1 MSETLFHSPE
11 PPAMPSFNGTSQRLP
26 MSKQVQV
33 ALLLTGN
40 ELMSGDTVDSNSSRI
55 ALALGA
61 HKIGVGKKITVGDDP
76 ILLSDSLMDLCASAD
91 VVIIN
96 GGLGPTEDDL
106 TAELVAEVAGQALV
120 NHPRAIEHLEE
131 WCERRGLELNA
142 SNLKQALLPEGA
154 DLVANPIGS
163 AVGFALEVNG
173 ALVITTPGVPV
184 ELTAMLPEICDR
196 IATRVGGGTAFIRR
210 LQTFGIGESTIQE
223 LVNARTDDWPNG
235 VTLGFR
241 SGLPQLE
248 LKLQVDDASLLDNR
262 DDAENLLHELI
273 GDHIIG
279 YDDEQLAMSLQRAL
293 LDRQMSVTAAESCTG
308 GLIASLI
315 TREPGSSQV
324 FGSGFVTYSNVAK
337 HSVLGVP
344 EASLAQHGAV
354 SEPVVLAMLTGVLEK
369 SGADIGIAVSGIAGP
384 GGGSADKPV
393 GTVWIAWGTKAHH
406 RAIRLQ
412 VPGSRERFQILVA
425 AIGLDIMRRQ
435 VLELPPIPHYI
446 QRFIHRAS

>member
-1 MSETLFHSPE
+1 
-11 PPAMPSFNGTSQRLP
+11 

-61 HKIGVGKKITVGDDP
+61 HKIAVGKKITVGDDP
-76 ILLSDSLMDLCASAD
+76 NLLSDSLMDLCASAD

-196 IATRVGGGTAFIRR
+196 IASRVGGGTAFIRR

-223 LVNARTDDWPNG
+223 LVNARTDDWPDG

-262 DDAENLLHELI
+262 DEAENLLHELI

-293 LDRQMSVTAAESCTG
+293 LNRKMSVTAAESCTG

-315 TREPGSSQV
+315 TREAGSSQV
-324 FGSGFVTYSNVAK
+324 FGSGFVTYSNTAK

-344 EASLAQHGAV
+344 EASLAQYGAV
-354 SEPVVLAMLTGVLEK
+354 SEPVVLAMLAGALEK

-384 GGGSADKPV
+384 GGGSDDKPV
-393 GTVWIAWGTKAHH
+393 GTVWMAWGTKTHH

>member
-1 MSETLFHSPE
+1 MAFIK
-11 PPAMPSFNGTSQRLP
+11 AP
-26 MSKQVQV
+26 MSSVQV

-61 HKIGVGKKITVGDDP
+61 QKIGVGKKITVGDDP
-76 ILLSDSLMDLCASAD
+76 TLLSESLIDLCASAE

-106 TAELVAEVAGQALV
+106 TAELVADVAGQALV

-184 ELTAMLPEICDR
+184 ELTALLPVFCFR
-196 IATRVGGGTAFIRR
+196 IAARVGGGSAFIRR

-223 LVNARTDDWPNG
+223 LVNARTDDWPDG

-262 DDAENLLHELI
+262 DDAENLLRELI

-279 YDDEQLAMSLQRAL
+279 HDDEQLAMSLQRAL
-293 LDRQMSVTAAESCTG
+293 LDQQLSVTTAESCTG

-315 TREPGSSQV
+315 TREAGSSQV
-324 FGSGFVTYSNVAK
+324 FGSGFVTYSNAAK
-337 HSVLGVP
+337 HSVLGVS
-344 EASLAQHGAV
+344 EASLAHHGAV
-354 SEPVVLAMLTGVLEK
+354 SEPVVLAMLTGALEK
-369 SGADIGIAVSGIAGP
+369 SGSDIGIAVSGIAGP
-384 GGGSADKPV
+384 GGGSDDKPV
-393 GTVWIAWGTKAHH
+393 GTVWMAWGTKAHH

-446 QRFIHRAS
+446 QRFIHRTS

>member
-1 MSETLFHSPE
+1 M
-11 PPAMPSFNGTSQRLP
+11 MKIDGQR
-26 MSKQVQV
+26 V

-55 ALALGA
+55 ALALGEQ
-61 HKIGVGKKITVGDDP
+61 KMGVSRKITVGDETA
-76 ILLSDSLMDLCASAD
+76 LLESSLTQLCDVAP

-96 GGLGPTEDDL
+96 GGLGPTDDDMTADVVAKVLGVSL
-106 TAELVAEVAGQALV
+106 TQHPAAL
-120 NHPRAIEHLEE
+120 HHLEG
-131 WCERRGLELNA
+131 WCQRRGLDMNQA
-142 SNLKQALLPEGA
+142 NLKQTWLPDGA
-154 DLVANPIGS
+154 EVVANPIGS
-163 AVGFALEVNG
+163 AVGFQVEINNS
-173 ALVITTPGVPV
+173 LVIATPGVPV
-184 ELTAMLPEICDR
+184 ELSAMLPDIANR
-196 IATRVGGGTAFIRR
+196 IAARIGGGQTFIRR

-262 DDAENLLHELI
+262 DEAEALLHKLI

-279 YDDEQLAMSLQRAL
+279 CDDEQLAMSLQRAL

-315 TREPGSSQV
+315 TREAGSSQV

-337 HSVLGVP
+337 HSVLGGP

-354 SEPVVLAMLTGVLEK
+354 SEPVVLAMLTGALDK

-384 GGGSADKPV
+384 GGGSDDKPV
-393 GTVWIAWGTKAHH
+393 GTVWMAWGTKTHH

>member
-1 MSETLFHSPE
+1 
-11 PPAMPSFNGTSQRLP
+11 
-26 MSKQVQV
+26 MSKQMQV

-76 ILLSDSLMDLCASAD
+76 ALLSNSLMDLCASAD

-262 DDAENLLHELI
+262 DDAEDLLHELI

-315 TREPGSSQV
+315 TREAGSSQV

-337 HSVLGVP
+337 HSVLGVA

-354 SEPVVLAMLTGVLEK
+354 SEPVVLAMLTGALDK

-384 GGGSADKPV
+384 GGGSDDKPV
-393 GTVWIAWGTKAHH
+393 GTVWVAWGTKAHH

-446 QRFIHRAS
+446 QRFIHREP

>member
-1 MSETLFHSPE
+1 
-11 PPAMPSFNGTSQRLP
+11 
-26 MSKQVQV
+26 MSKHVQV

-76 ILLSDSLMDLCASAD
+76 ALLSDSLIDLCASSE

-106 TAELVAEVAGQALV
+106 TAELVADVAGQALV

-196 IATRVGGGTAFIRR
+196 ITTRVGGGTAFIRR

-248 LKLQVDDASLLDNR
+248 LKVQVDDASLLDNR

-315 TREPGSSQV
+315 TREAGSSQV

-354 SEPVVLAMLTGVLEK
+354 SEPVVLAMLTGALEK

-384 GGGSADKPV
+384 GGGSDDKPV

>member
-154 DLVANPIGS
+154 ELVANPIGS

-223 LVNARTDDWPNG
+223 LVNARTDDWPGG

-248 LKLQVDDASLLDNR
+248 LKLQVDDAGLLDNR
-262 DDAENLLHELI
+262 DEAENLLHELI

-293 LDRQMSVTAAESCTG
+293 LDQKMSVTAAESCTG

-315 TREPGSSQV
+315 TREAGSSQV

-354 SEPVVLAMLTGVLEK
+354 SEPVVLAMLTGALEK

-384 GGGSADKPV
+384 GGGSDDKPV
-393 GTVWIAWGTKAHH
+393 GTVWMAWGTKAHH

-446 QRFIHRAS
+446 QRFIHREP

>member
-1 MSETLFHSPE
+1 
-11 PPAMPSFNGTSQRLP
+11 

-76 ILLSDSLMDLCASAD
+76 MLLSDSLMDLCASAE

-262 DDAENLLHELI
+262 DEAENLLHELI

-279 YDDEQLAMSLQRAL
+279 CDDEQLAMSLQRAL

-315 TREPGSSQV
+315 TREAGSSQV

-354 SEPVVLAMLTGVLEK
+354 SEPVVLAMLTGALDK

-384 GGGSADKPV
+384 GGGSDDKPV
-393 GTVWIAWGTKAHH
+393 GTVWMAWGTKAHH

-446 QRFIHRAS
+446 QRFIHREP

>member
-1 MSETLFHSPE
+1 
-11 PPAMPSFNGTSQRLP
+11 

-262 DDAENLLHELI
+262 DDAENLLRELI

-279 YDDEQLAMSLQRAL
+279 HDDEQLAMSLQRAL
-293 LDRQMSVTAAESCTG
+293 LDQQLSVTTAESCTG

-315 TREPGSSQV
+315 TREAGSSQV
-324 FGSGFVTYSNVAK
+324 FGSGFVTYSNAAK
-337 HSVLGVP
+337 HSVLGVS
-344 EASLAQHGAV
+344 EASLAHHGAV
-354 SEPVVLAMLTGVLEK
+354 SEPVVLAMLTGALEK
-369 SGADIGIAVSGIAGP
+369 SGSDIGIAVSGIAGP
-384 GGGSADKPV
+384 GGGSDDKPV
-393 GTVWIAWGTKAHH
+393 GTVWMAWGTKAHH

-435 VLELPPIPHYI
+435 VLELAPIPHYI
-446 QRFIHRAS
+446 HRFIHRAP

>member
-1 MSETLFHSPE
+1 
-11 PPAMPSFNGTSQRLP
+11 
-26 MSKQVQV
+26 MSKQLQV

-76 ILLSDSLMDLCASAD
+76 ALLSDSLADLCASAE

-120 NHPRAIEHLEE
+120 NHPKAIEHLEE

-173 ALVITTPGVPV
+173 TLVITTPGVPV

-196 IATRVGGGTAFIRR
+196 VATRVGGGTAFICR

-223 LVNARTDDWPNG
+223 LVNARTDDWPDG

-248 LKLQVDDASLLDNR
+248 LKLQVDNANLLDNR
-262 DDAENLLHELI
+262 DDAENLLRELI

-293 LDRQMSVTAAESCTG
+293 LDRQLSVTAAESCTG
-308 GLIASLI
+308 GLISSLI
-315 TREPGSSQV
+315 TREAGSSQV
-324 FGSGFVTYSNVAK
+324 FGSGFVTYSNAAK
-337 HSVLGVP
+337 RSVLGVP
-344 EASLAQHGAV
+344 ETTLVQHGAV
-354 SEPVVLAMLTGVLEK
+354 SEPVVLAMLAGALQK
-369 SGADIGIAVSGIAGP
+369 SGSDMGIAVSGIAGP
-384 GGGSADKPV
+384 GGGSDDKPV
-393 GTVWIAWGTKAHH
+393 GTVWMAWGTTVHH
-406 RAIRLQ
+406 QAIRLQ
-412 VPGSRERFQILVA
+412 VPGSRERFQIIVA

-446 QRFIHRAS
+446 QRFIHRVS

>member
-1 MSETLFHSPE
+1 M
-11 PPAMPSFNGTSQRLP
+11 
-26 MSKQVQV
+26 
-33 ALLLTGN
+33 
-40 ELMSGDTVDSNSSRI
+40 
-55 ALALGA
+55 
-61 HKIGVGKKITVGDDP
+61 
-76 ILLSDSLMDLCASAD
+76 
-91 VVIIN
+91 
-96 GGLGPTEDDL
+96 
-106 TAELVAEVAGQALV
+106 
-120 NHPRAIEHLEE
+120 
-131 WCERRGLELNA
+131 
-142 SNLKQALLPEGA
+142 
-154 DLVANPIGS
+154 VANPIGS

-196 IATRVGGGTAFIRR
+196 IASRVGGGTAFIRR

-223 LVNARTDDWPNG
+223 LVNARTDDWPDG

-262 DDAENLLHELI
+262 DEAENLLHELI

-315 TREPGSSQV
+315 TREAGSSQV
-324 FGSGFVTYSNVAK
+324 FGSGFVTYSNTAK

-354 SEPVVLAMLTGVLEK
+354 SEPVVLAMLTGALEK

-384 GGGSADKPV
+384 GGGSDDKPV
-393 GTVWIAWGTKAHH
+393 GTVWMAWGTKAHH

>member
-1 MSETLFHSPE
+1 
-11 PPAMPSFNGTSQRLP
+11 
-26 MSKQVQV
+26 MSKRVQV

-40 ELMSGDTVDSNSSRI
+40 ELMSGDTIDSNSSRI

-76 ILLSDSLMDLCASAD
+76 KLLSDSLVDLCASAE

-106 TAELVAEVAGQALV
+106 TAELVAEVAGNTLA
-120 NHPRAIEHLEE
+120 NHPKATKHLEE
-131 WCERRGLELNA
+131 WCERRGLELSA
-142 SNLKQALLPEGA
+142 SNLKQVLLPEGA

-196 IATRVGGGTAFIRR
+196 IASRVGGGTAFIRR

-223 LVNARTDDWPNG
+223 LVNARTDDWPDG

-248 LKLQVDDASLLDNR
+248 LKLQVDDDNLLDKR
-262 DDAENLLHELI
+262 DNAENLLHELI

-279 YDDEQLAMSLQRAL
+279 HDDDQLAMSLQRAL
-293 LDRQMSVTAAESCTG
+293 LDRRMSVGTAESCTG

-315 TREPGSSQV
+315 TREAGSSQI
-324 FGSGFVTYSNVAK
+324 FGSGFVTYSNAAK
-337 HSVLGVP
+337 RSVLGVS
-344 EASLAQHGAV
+344 ATLLGQYGAV
-354 SEPVVLAMLTGVLEK
+354 SEPVVLAMLTGALEK
-369 SGADIGIAVSGIAGP
+369 SGSDIGIAVSGIAGP
-384 GGGSADKPV
+384 GGGSDDKPV
-393 GTVWIAWGTKAHH
+393 GTVWMAWGTSAHH

-446 QRFIHRAS
+446 QRFIHRTS

>member
-1 MSETLFHSPE
+1 
-11 PPAMPSFNGTSQRLP
+11 

-61 HKIGVGKKITVGDDP
+61 HKIAVGKKITVGDDP
-76 ILLSDSLMDLCASAD
+76 NLLSDSLMDLCASAD

-106 TAELVAEVAGQALV
+106 SAELVAEVAGQALV

-196 IATRVGGGTAFIRR
+196 IASRVGGGTAFIRR

-223 LVNARTDDWPNG
+223 LVNARTDDWPDG

-262 DDAENLLHELI
+262 DEAENLLHELI

-293 LDRQMSVTAAESCTG
+293 LNRKMSVTAAESCTG

-315 TREPGSSQV
+315 TREAGSSQV
-324 FGSGFVTYSNVAK
+324 FGSGFVTYSNTAK

-344 EASLAQHGAV
+344 EASLAQYGAV
-354 SEPVVLAMLTGVLEK
+354 SEPVVLAMLAGALEK

-384 GGGSADKPV
+384 GGGSNDKPV
-393 GTVWIAWGTKAHH
+393 GTVWMAWGTKTHH

-425 AIGLDIMRRQ
+425 AIGLDIIRRQ
-435 VLELPPIPHYI
+435 VLELPPVPHYI

>member
-1 MSETLFHSPE
+1 
-11 PPAMPSFNGTSQRLP
+11 

-76 ILLSDSLMDLCASAD
+76 TLLSDSLMDLCASAD

-184 ELTAMLPEICDR
+184 ELTAMLPEICNR
-196 IATRVGGGTAFIRR
+196 IASRVGGGTAFIRR

-223 LVNARTDDWPNG
+223 LVNARTDDWPDG

-262 DDAENLLHELI
+262 DEAENLLHELI

-293 LDRQMSVTAAESCTG
+293 LNRKMSVTAAESCTG

-315 TREPGSSQV
+315 TREAGSSQV
-324 FGSGFVTYSNVAK
+324 FGSGSVTYSNTAK

-344 EASLAQHGAV
+344 EASLAQYGAV
-354 SEPVVLAMLTGVLEK
+354 SEPVVLAMLA
-369 SGADIGIAVSGIAGP
+369 GA
-384 GGGSADKPV
+384 
-393 GTVWIAWGTKAHH
+393 
-406 RAIRLQ
+406 L
-412 VPGSRERFQILVA
+412 
-425 AIGLDIMRRQ
+425 
-435 VLELPPIPHYI
+435 
-446 QRFIHRAS
+446 

>member
-1 MSETLFHSPE
+1 MC
-11 PPAMPSFNGTSQRLP
+11 
-26 MSKQVQV
+26 KQVQV

-76 ILLSDSLMDLCASAD
+76 KLLSDSLMDLCANAE

-120 NHPRAIEHLEE
+120 DHPRAIEHLEE

-196 IATRVGGGTAFIRR
+196 ITARVGGGTAFIRR

-223 LVNARTDDWPNG
+223 LVNARANDWPDM

-248 LKLQVDDASLLDNR
+248 LKLQVDDANLLDKR
-262 DDAENLLHELI
+262 DDAENLLRELI

-279 YDDEQLAMSLQRAL
+279 HDDEQLAMSLQQAL

-315 TREPGSSQV
+315 TREAGSSQV
-324 FGSGFVTYSNVAK
+324 FGSGFVTYSNTAK
-337 HSVLGVP
+337 RSVLGVP

-354 SEPVVLAMLTGVLEK
+354 SEPVVLAMLAGALER
-369 SGADIGIAVSGIAGP
+369 SGSDIGIAVSGIAGP
-384 GGGSADKPV
+384 GGGSDDKPV
-393 GTVWIAWGTKAHH
+393 GTVWMAWGTKASH

-446 QRFIHRAS
+446 QRFLHRAP

>member
-1 MSETLFHSPE
+1 
-11 PPAMPSFNGTSQRLP
+11 

-61 HKIGVGKKITVGDDP
+61 HKIAVGKKITVGDDP
-76 ILLSDSLMDLCASAD
+76 NLLSDSLMDLCASAD

-106 TAELVAEVAGQALV
+106 SAELVAEVAGQALV

-196 IATRVGGGTAFIRR
+196 IASRVGGGTAFIRR

-223 LVNARTDDWPNG
+223 LVNARTDDWPDG

-262 DDAENLLHELI
+262 DEAENLLHELI

-293 LDRQMSVTAAESCTG
+293 LNRKMSVTAAESCTG

-315 TREPGSSQV
+315 TREAGSSQV
-324 FGSGFVTYSNVAK
+324 FGSGFVTYSNTAK

-344 EASLAQHGAV
+344 EASLAQYGAV
-354 SEPVVLAMLTGVLEK
+354 SEPVVLAMLTGALEK
-369 SGADIGIAVSGIAGP
+369 SGADIGIALSGIAGP
-384 GGGSADKPV
+384 GGGSDDKPV
-393 GTVWIAWGTKAHH
+393 GTVWMAWGTETHH

>member
-1 MSETLFHSPE
+1 
-11 PPAMPSFNGTSQRLP
+11 

-61 HKIGVGKKITVGDDP
+61 HKIAVGKKITVGDDP
-76 ILLSDSLMDLCASAD
+76 ALLSDSLMDLCASAE

-120 NHPRAIEHLEE
+120 DHPKAIEHLEE

-196 IATRVGGGTAFIRR
+196 IASRVGGGTAFIRR

-262 DDAENLLHELI
+262 DEAEALLHELI

-315 TREPGSSQV
+315 TREAGSSQV
-324 FGSGFVTYSNVAK
+324 FGSGFVTYSNTAK
-337 HSVLGVP
+337 HNVLGVP
-344 EASLAQHGAV
+344 EASLAQYGAV
-354 SEPVVLAMLTGVLEK
+354 SESVVLAMLAGALEK
-369 SGADIGIAVSGIAGP
+369 SGSDIGIAVSGIAGP
-384 GGGSADKPV
+384 GGGSDDKPV
-393 GTVWIAWGTKAHH
+393 GTVWMAWGTAAHH
-406 RAIRLQ
+406 RAIQLQ

-435 VLELPPIPHYI
+435 VLALPPIPHYI
-446 QRFIHRAS
+446 ERFIHRAS

>member
-1 MSETLFHSPE
+1 M
-11 PPAMPSFNGTSQRLP
+11 
-26 MSKQVQV
+26 QV

-40 ELMSGDTVDSNSSRI
+40 ELMSGDTIDSNSSRI

-76 ILLSDSLMDLCASAD
+76 RLLSDSLVDLCASAE

-106 TAELVAEVAGQALV
+106 TAELVAKVAGQALV

-131 WCERRGLELNA
+131 WCERRGLDLNA
-142 SNLKQALLPEGA
+142 SNLKQALLPDGA

-173 ALVITTPGVPV
+173 ALVITTPGVPL

-223 LVNARTDDWPNG
+223 LVNARTDDWPDG

-248 LKLQVDDASLLDNR
+248 LKLKVDDASLLDNR

-279 YDDEQLAMSLQRAL
+279 QDDEQLAMSLQRAL
-293 LDRQMSVTAAESCTG
+293 LDRQLSVTAAESCTG

-315 TREPGSSQV
+315 TREAGSSQV

-337 HSVLGVP
+337 LSMLGVP

-354 SEPVVLAMLTGVLEK
+354 SEPVVLAMLTGALEK
-369 SGADIGIAVSGIAGP
+369 SGSDIGIAVSGIAGP
-384 GGGSADKPV
+384 GGGSDDKPV
-393 GTVWIAWGTKAHH
+393 GTVWMAWGTKAHH

-435 VLELPPIPHYI
+435 VLELPPVPHYI
-446 QRFIHRAS
+446 QRFIHREP

>member
-1 MSETLFHSPE
+1 
-11 PPAMPSFNGTSQRLP
+11 
-26 MSKQVQV
+26 MSKHVQV

-76 ILLSDSLMDLCASAD
+76 ALLSDSLIDLCASSE

-106 TAELVAEVAGQALV
+106 TAELVADVAGQALV
-120 NHPRAIEHLEE
+120 NHPRAIQHLEE

-196 IATRVGGGTAFIRR
+196 IAIRVGGGTAFIRR

-262 DDAENLLHELI
+262 DEAEALLHELI

-279 YDDEQLAMSLQRAL
+279 CDDEQLAMSLQRAL
-293 LDRQMSVTAAESCTG
+293 LDRQLSVTAAESCTG

-315 TREPGSSQV
+315 TREAGSSQV

-344 EASLAQHGAV
+344 EASLVQHGAV
-354 SEPVVLAMLTGVLEK
+354 SEPVVLAMLTGALEK

-384 GGGSADKPV
+384 GGGSDDKPV
-393 GTVWIAWGTKAHH
+393 GTVWMAWGTKAHH

-446 QRFIHRAS
+446 QRFIHREP

>member
-1 MSETLFHSPE
+1 
-11 PPAMPSFNGTSQRLP
+11 

-61 HKIGVGKKITVGDDP
+61 HKIAVGKKITVGDDP
-76 ILLSDSLMDLCASAD
+76 ALLSDSLMDLCASAE

-120 NHPRAIEHLEE
+120 DHPKAIEHLEE

-196 IATRVGGGTAFIRR
+196 IASRVGGGTAFIRR

-262 DDAENLLHELI
+262 DEAEALLHELI

-315 TREPGSSQV
+315 TREAGSSQV
-324 FGSGFVTYSNVAK
+324 FGSGFITYSNVAK

-354 SEPVVLAMLTGVLEK
+354 SESVVLAMLAGALEK
-369 SGADIGIAVSGIAGP
+369 SGSDIGIAVSGIAGP
-384 GGGSADKPV
+384 GGGSDDKPV
-393 GTVWIAWGTKAHH
+393 GTVWMAWGTAAHH

-435 VLELPPIPHYI
+435 VLALPPIPHYI
-446 QRFIHRAS
+446 ERFIHREP